1 VRTTL
6 AATVPLLLTQ
16 FTDAAACAKTTL
28 RDEAM
33 LQTDLAAAE
42 DELDRTYEKI
52 AGALVERV
60 GKRAAN
66 RFFWRKARG
75 AKKDEPPT
83 A

>member
-6 AATVPLLLTQ
+6 AQTVPLLLTQ

-52 AGALVERV
+52 AGALIERV
-60 GKRAAN
+60 GKKAAN
-66 RFFWRKARG
+66 RFFWRKTRG
-75 AKKDEPPT
+75 GKSGTPPT
-83 A
+83 